1 MEETWIQFVDVIRTV
16 RLADIIDVAC
26 ISYLVY
32 KLVSLVRETRAAQL
46 IKGILIILAAYLIS
60 DLAKMQTMQ
69 FVMEYIL
76 DNGLI
81 VLVVVFQP
89 ELRRALE
96 QVGRSKFSKFGF
108 LVAHP
113 DTEQEREQSWQS
125 AIDAICESLEPLS
138 SQKIG
143 ALMVIER
150 NTKLGE
156 IIKTGTIINSRPSM
170 ELIGNVFFPNS
181 PLHDGAMIIRDGK
194 LYAAGCFLP
203 LSENYGIS
211 KQLGTRHR
219 AGLGMSENS
228 DAIVLVVSE
237 ETGVISIA
245 RDGVLKRNYTP
256 QNVRELLEKEL
267 LPSKSAESSEKKPV
281 FWRIKK

>member
-1 MEETWIQFVDVIRTV
+1 MGETWIQFVDVIRTV
-16 RLADIIDVAC
+16 RLADAIDVIC

-60 DLAKMQTMQ
+60 DLARMQTMQ

-76 DNGLI
+76 NNGLI

-108 LVAHP
+108 FAIHP
-113 DTEQEREQSWQS
+113 DTEQELEQSWQG

-150 NTKLGE
+150 KTKLGE
-156 IIKTGTIINSRPSM
+156 IIKTGTIIDSKPSM

-219 AGLGMSENS
+219 ASLGMSENS

-267 LPSKSAESSEKKPV
+267 LPSKSAESSDKKPV

>member
-1 MEETWIQFVDVIRTV
+1 MSETWIQFVDVIRTV
-16 RLADIIDVAC
+16 GLADVIDIVC

-108 LVAHP
+108 FISHQDP
-113 DTEQEREQSWQS
+113 EQELEQNWQG

-150 NTKLGE
+150 KTRLGE
-156 IIKTGTIINSRPSM
+156 IIKTGTIIDSRPSM

-181 PLHDGAMIIRDGK
+181 PLHDGAMVIRDGK
-194 LYAAGCFLP
+194 LHAAGCFLP

-219 AGLGMSENS
+219 AALGMSENS
-228 DAIVLVVSE
+228 DAIVVVVSE

-245 RDGVLKRNYTP
+245 HDGVLRRNYTP

-267 LPSKSAESSEKKPV
+267 LPSKSAEGGERKPV
-281 FWRIKK
+281 FWRVKK

>member
-1 MEETWIQFVDVIRTV
+1 MGETWIQFVDVIRTV
-16 RLADIIDVAC
+16 RLADVIDVIC

-60 DLAKMQTMQ
+60 DLARMQTMQ

-76 DNGLI
+76 NNGLI

-108 LVAHP
+108 FAIHP
-113 DTEQEREQSWQS
+113 DMEQELEQSWQG

-150 NTKLGE
+150 KTKLGE
-156 IIKTGTIINSRPSM
+156 IIKTGTIIDSKPSM

-219 AGLGMSENS
+219 ASLGMSENS

-267 LPSKSAESSEKKPV
+267 LPSKSAESSDKKPV